1 LTDDLHEDAPVTDD
15 LRDLA
20 YEQALVYAREL
31 RELFRRNQASADVM
45 REAEEAK
52 QRIARVLAGV
62 GLRMVFQPISN
73 LETGGVA
80 GVEALARF
88 TDGRGPDTWFAE
100 ANSVDL
106 EEELDLAAVRAALS
120 QMDHLPRGAFL
131 SMNLSPGTA
140 ASEALRALLDPFP
153 CERVVLE
160 ITEHAP
166 IEDYEALDE
175 ALRWI
180 RHRGGRLAVDDA
192 GAGFASLRHILS
204 LAPDIIKVDISL
216 TRNIDTDQARR
227 ALARAL
233 ITFASEIGA
242 MIVAEG
248 IETRAEMEA
257 LQELGVAYGQGY
269 HVARP
274 ARLEAVAA
282 NITAA

>member
-1 LTDDLHEDAPVTDD
+1 MSDE

-31 RELFRRNQASADVM
+31 RELFRRNQATADTM
-45 REAEEAK
+45 REAEEAR

-62 GLRMVFQPISN
+62 GLRMLFQPIAN

-100 ANSVDL
+100 ASSVDL

-120 QMDHLPRGAFL
+120 QLDHLPRGAFL
-131 SMNLSPGTA
+131 SMNLSSGTA
-140 ASEALRALLDPFP
+140 ASDMLRDLLDPFP

-175 ALRWI
+175 SLRWI

-204 LAPDIIKVDISL
+204 LAPDVIKLDISL

-227 ALARAL
+227 ALARAF
-233 ITFASEIGA
+233 ITFAGEIDA

-248 IETRAEMEA
+248 IETQAELEC
-257 LQELGVAYGQGY
+257 LHELGVTYGQGY

-274 ARLEAVAA
+274 GRLEAVASPM
-282 NITAA
+282 TAA

>member
-1 LTDDLHEDAPVTDD
+1 VTDD
-15 LRDLA
+15 LRDIG

-31 RELFRRNQASADVM
+31 RELFHRNEATAHGM
-45 REAEEAK
+45 REAEEAR
-52 QRIARVLAGV
+52 QRIARVLSGV
-62 GLRMVFQPISN
+62 GLRFMFQPISN

-106 EEELDLAAVRAALS
+106 EEELDLAALRAALAHL
-120 QMDHLPRGAFL
+120 DHLPRGAFL
-131 SMNLSPGTA
+131 SVNLSPGTA
-140 ASEALRALLDPFP
+140 ASETLRHLLDPLP

-175 ALRWI
+175 SLRWI
-180 RHRGGRLAVDDA
+180 RHRGGRVAVDDA

-204 LAPDIIKVDISL
+204 LAPDVIKLDISL
-216 TRNIDTDQARR
+216 TRNIDTDRARR
-227 ALARAL
+227 ALARAF
-233 ITFASEIGA
+233 ITFAEDIGA

-248 IETRAEMEA
+248 IETQAELES
-257 LQELGVAYGQGY
+257 LQELGVAYGQGF
-269 HVARP
+269 HLARP

-282 NITAA
+282 RMTAA